1 MADEIVFPADTH
13 ELLLFSVSKPYGVR
27 CGSGPAKLRTPVRRR
42 TPATRRSHIITERT
56 VSAAEG
62 TEVREEVGIV
72 RFALPCKQ
80 QRGWFRVA
88 MFAR

>member
-1 MADEIVFPADTH
+1 MADEIIFPADTH
-13 ELLLFSVSKPYGVR
+13 ELLLFSVSKPTVYGVALVPQNLEHHR
-27 CGSGPAKLRTPVRRR
+27 ERR

-80 QRGWFRVA
+80 QRGCFRVA
-88 MFAR
+88 LFAR